1 MMQESR
7 AGSSLVTASSGGWS
21 QHSTSQRQSSRRVEV
36 LELLS
41 RRRELAHLV
50 ADARRENDLLRIQ
63 LERSAA
69 ALDTAG
75 DSSDVSQ
82 ALRKH
87 AECVR
92 RLHEEMRHNKMRERS
107 TERKLKKKVGY

>member
-1 MMQESR
+1 MQESR
-7 AGSSLVTASSGGWS
+7 VASSLVTASSGGWS
-21 QHSTSQRQSSRRVEV
+21 QHRTSQRRRVEV
-36 LELLS
+36 RDLLS
-41 RRRELAHLV
+41 RRRELSDLV

-69 ALDTAG
+69 ALDAAG

-92 RLHEEMRHNKMRERS
+92 RLHEQMRHNKMRERS
-107 TERKLKKKVGY
+107 TERKLKKKVRY